1 MALGLKYAGTAN
13 RNAFKTLYN
22 YAQMF
27 TALSHKT
34 VAELAGKSTIETC
47 LNVTLLAAAVVMAGT
62 GNLEVNLMHKPS
74 VISFSAFDTI
84 FILNYTDYEDMQTYK
99 DTCRTCK

>member
-34 VAELAGKSTIETC
+34 IAELAGKSTIETC
-47 LNVTLLAAAVVMAGT
+47 LNVILLSAAAVMAGT
-62 GNLEVNLMHKPS
+62 GDLEVSL
-74 VISFSAFDTI
+74 II
-84 FILNYTDYEDMQTYK
+84 G
-99 DTCRTCK
+99 